1 MSKIH
6 IVEMGPDEM
15 MEVMLNMAEIMT
27 RMKKEPR
34 LLVVM
39 PDDPMAILVTFL
51 EVARIKSAEQKSKD
65 SPRPS
70 KEDVDKA
77 VQAAMDALMKAAGK

>member
-1 MSKIH
+1 MGKMH

-15 MEVMLNMAEIMT
+15 MEAMLNMAEIMS

-39 PDDPMAILVTFL
+39 PDDPMAILITFL
-51 EVARIKSAEQKSKD
+51 EVACIKSAEQKSKD

-77 VQAAMDALMKAAGK
+77 VQTAMDALLKAAGK

>member
-1 MSKIH
+1 MGKMH
-6 IVEMGPDEM
+6 IMEMGPDEM
-15 MEVMLNMAEIMT
+15 MEAMLNMAEVMS

-39 PDDPMAILVTFL
+39 PDDPIAILITFL
-51 EVARIKSAEQKSKD
+51 EVACIKSAEQKYKD
-65 SPRPS
+65 SPGPS

-77 VQAAMDALMKAAGK
+77 VQAAMDALLKAAGK

>member
-1 MSKIH
+1 MGKMH

-15 MEVMLNMAEIMT
+15 MEALLNMAEIMA

-39 PDDPMAILVTFL
+39 PDDPMAILITFL
-51 EVARIKSAEQKSKD
+51 EVACAKSAEQKAKD
-65 SPRPS
+65 RPS

-77 VQAAMDALMKAAGK
+77 VQTAMDALMKAAGK

>member
-1 MSKIH
+1 MGKMH
-6 IVEMGPDEM
+6 IVEMGPEEM
-15 MEVMLNMAEIMT
+15 MEAMLNMAEIMS

-39 PDDPMAILVTFL
+39 PDDPMAILITFL
-51 EVARIKSAEQKSKD
+51 EVACIKSTEQKSKD

-77 VQAAMDALMKAAGK
+77 VQTAMDALLKAAGK

>member
-6 IVEMGPDEM
+6 IMEMGPDEM
-15 MEVMLNMAEIMT
+15 MEAMLNMAEIMA

-39 PDDPMAILVTFL
+39 PDDPIAILVTFL
-51 EVARIKSAEQKSKD
+51 EVACMKSAEQKTKD
-65 SPRPS
+65 KPS
-70 KEDVDKA
+70 KEDIDKA
-77 VQAAMDALMKAAGK
+77 VKTAMDALMKAAGK